1 VIDTYGADEYPDP
14 GFVITADAIAPEVI
28 IAVAV
33 AWIPP

>member
-14 GFVITADAIAPEVI
+14 GFVITTDAIAPEVI